1 LLSLSFPEA
10 MAIGELA
17 AVGITLAS
25 AVTDWRRGEIPNWL
39 TFPPLVIGPL
49 FWLLVGGFNG
59 TGLELLL
66 RSVLGIA
73 VCSIVPYLLW
83 RRNALG
89 GGDVKIVAALGGLV
103 HGYYGL
109 EMILAGLIASSIYAL
124 LRLAWEGKLLRT
136 LANSFY
142 LALNPILPKAWRR
155 EIARENMATVRMGG
169 GFFVGALVVAL
180 SHHPELWS

>member
-1 LLSLSFPEA
+1 MLSLSLPEA

-17 AVGITLAS
+17 AVGITLTS

-49 FWLLVGGFNG
+49 FWLLVGGFN
-59 TGLELLL
+59 TAGLELLL
-66 RSVLGIA
+66 KSLFGIV
-73 VCSIVPYLLW
+73 VCSVVPYLLW

-89 GGDVKIVAALGGLV
+89 GGDVKIVAAMGGLV
-103 HGYYGL
+103 LAYNGL

-136 LANSFY
+136 LANSFF

-155 EIARENMATVRMGG
+155 EITRENMATVRMGG
-169 GFFVGALVVAL
+169 GFFVGAAVVAL
-180 SHHPELWS
+180 SHHPEWWS